1 MTLSLSRRTSFDY
14 PEPGVNRRSMA
25 IGLALGAHL
34 ALVWLALRPPA
45 GTAETDR
52 RVWTPLLLPK
62 ATVPAP
68 LVYLHLPVPA
78 SGSKPD
84 AAAGK
89 AGNADKT
96 AAGQAA
102 DDARRQPAG
111 RTPGI
116 TSGITSG
123 IAQQDRPPG
132 KPAGEASRAADQMP
146 VDAGASGNREAAAAD
161 ELSLGGGAAPAQPL
175 PAGLLAQA
183 LKSAGAIDRQLRA
196 ERPQQFTAPADT
208 PQTRMA
214 RGMAEAHAAVKPGLF
229 EAPRIELFSL
239 PNDPKRIYK
248 VVTGM
253 GEYCVFYPDKGS
265 MTENLSA
272 RSGHAGF
279 GQPRMGTCP
288 TRF

>member
-1 MTLSLSRRTSFDY
+1 M
-14 PEPGVNRRSMA
+14 NRRSMA

-45 GTAETDR
+45 GTVETDR
-52 RVWTPLLLPK
+52 RVWTPLLMPR
-62 ATVPAP
+62 APVPAP
-68 LVYLHLPVPA
+68 LVYLHLPVSA
-78 SGSKPD
+78 SASKAA
-84 AAAGK
+84 AAAGNV
-89 AGNADKT
+89 GKT
-96 AAGQAA
+96 AASQAA

-111 RTPGI
+111 STPGM
-116 TSGITSG
+116 TQHGH
-123 IAQQDRPPG
+123 RPG
-132 KPAGEASRAADQMP
+132 ETVGEASRAADKMP
-146 VDAGASGNREAAAAD
+146 VDAGASGNPDAAAAD
-161 ELSLGGGAAPAQPL
+161 ELSLAAGPAPAQPL

-196 ERPQQFTAPADT
+196 ERPQHFTAPADT

-248 VVTGM
+248 VITGL

-272 RSGHAGF
+272 RSGHADF